1 MSNVRRARDFV
12 MMAREDMTSSQA
24 SSVPSSTCFHAQQAV
39 EKYLKAFLVF
49 HDRDIPKSHD
59 IGALIDKCSAIDA
72 SLSEMRDRGASLTK
86 FAVGERYAPSKQN
99 SERECS
105 ECLDNNDGY
114 SGCYKARLP
123 AELFESA

>member
-1 MSNVRRARDFV
+1 
-12 MMAREDMTSSQA
+12 
-24 SSVPSSTCFHAQQAV
+24 V